1 MRAKRRKIVREKYV
15 ILRDNAKNNLR
26 IREYAIIGKNPKK
39 ESPSMAGED
48 GFAFL
53 CEEFYKAEVILDS
66 ISKGINALITALR
79 TDNVFP
85 VKNNA
90 VKIAESVMALYD
102 SSEDGSVE
110 LYFDDLDL
118 LLTG

>member
-1 MRAKRRKIVREKYV
+1 MLEKYV
-15 ILRDNAKNNLR
+15 ILRDNAKNNLS
-26 IREYAIIGKNPKK
+26 IREYAIIDKNPKK
-39 ESPSMAGED
+39 AWPSMAGEG

-53 CEEFYKAEVILDS
+53 CEESYKAEVIVAS
-66 ISKGINALITALR
+66 ISKGINTLIATLR
-79 TDNVFP
+79 TDNIFP

-118 LLTG
+118 LLA